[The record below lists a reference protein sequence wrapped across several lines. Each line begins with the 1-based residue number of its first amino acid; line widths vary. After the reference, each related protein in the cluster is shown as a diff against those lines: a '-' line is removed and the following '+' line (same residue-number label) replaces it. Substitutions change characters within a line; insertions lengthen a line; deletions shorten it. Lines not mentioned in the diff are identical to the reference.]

1 MWTLPNYLFKKE
13 ALARGLGALVQ
24 DETEILGELLPI
36 PGFKM
41 PVTFFAATLSEEERA
56 EFRRLYPFRM
66 METRIEIKP
75 DRKAE
80 KCIACG
86 DCVLNCPAQCM
97 TMEPE
102 FHIGDGCIACYCCVE
117 LCPEGAMEV
126 PMWRSLGIIDRQIPS
141 ASSPRLPP

>member
-1 MWTLPNYLFKKE
+1 
-13 ALARGLGALVQ
+13 
-24 DETEILGELLPI
+24 
-36 PGFKM
+36 
-41 PVTFFAATLSEEERA
+41 
-56 EFRRLYPFRM
+56 M

-126 PMWRSLGIIDRQIPS
+126 PDVEVFRHY
-141 ASSPRLPP
+141 